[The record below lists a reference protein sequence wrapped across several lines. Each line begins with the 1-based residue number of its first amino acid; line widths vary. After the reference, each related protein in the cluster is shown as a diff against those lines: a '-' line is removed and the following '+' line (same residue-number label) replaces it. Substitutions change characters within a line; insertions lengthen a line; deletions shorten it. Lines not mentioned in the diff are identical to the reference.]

1 MVPASSLLT
10 LVCEEHT
17 KKDEGSS
24 EEEVDGNLLREDGPS
39 KEDGG
44 NRIEIDVI
52 GGDDCT
58 QFLQYPVPG

>member
-1 MVPASSLLT
+1 MVLASSLLT

-24 EEEVDGNLLREDGPS
+24 EKEVDGDLLGEDGPS
-39 KEDGG
+39 EEDGG
-44 NRIEIDVI
+44 NGIEIDVV